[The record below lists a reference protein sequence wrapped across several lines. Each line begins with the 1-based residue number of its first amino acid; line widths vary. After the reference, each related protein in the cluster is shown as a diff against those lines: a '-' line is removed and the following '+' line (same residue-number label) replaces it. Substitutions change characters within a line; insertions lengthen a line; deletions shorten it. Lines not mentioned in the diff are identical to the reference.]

1 MEGGKLFKG
10 EMKDHGR
17 WFKIEIA
24 IKGIGRYIR
33 SSFFLFFFLFIG
45 KNAIIL
51 KIYGRGTPKY
61 AQSIHIASKGKQK
74 ERATNHHPNKTEA
87 LKT

>member
-1 MEGGKLFKG
+1 MVQ
-10 EMKDHGR
+10 DR
-17 WFKIEIA
+17 NA
-24 IKGIGRYIR
+24 SKGIGRYIR
-33 SSFFLFFFLFIG
+33 SSFFSFCLFLFLFIG

-61 AQSIHIASKGKQK
+61 TQSIQIASKGKQK
-74 ERATNHHPNKTEA
+74 ERATNHRPNKTEA